1 MMSRTGAVAKFV
13 LVDFFGSVAWF
24 PIWWYTVGLLGI
36 IEAARDGLEYRI
48 RSLGFKIWLK
58 NFFVPMYGQYD
69 LTGKLIS
76 IWMRFV
82 VLVGR
87 VIVLIAEAVGFT
99 VGIVA
104 WMLIPIIALIALF
117 LNFTHAVIPLYG

>member
-1 MMSRTGAVAKFV
+1 MTSRTGAVAKFV

-36 IEAARDGLEYRI
+36 MAAARNGLEYRV

-82 VLVGR
+82 VLIGR
-87 VIVLIAEAVGFT
+87 IIVLVAEAVGFT
-99 VGIVA
+99 VGIILWV
-104 WMLIPIIALIALF
+104 LIPIIAVLALL
-117 LNFTHAVIPLYG
+117 LNITQTVIPLYG

>member
-1 MMSRTGAVAKFV
+1 MTSRTGEVAKFI

-36 IEAARDGLEYRI
+36 MAAARNGLEYRV

-82 VLVGR
+82 VLIGR
-87 VIVLIAEAVGFT
+87 IIVLVAEAIGFT
-99 VGIVA
+99 IGIIA
-104 WMLIPIIALIALF
+104 WVLIPIIAVLALL
-117 LNFTHAVIPLYG
+117 LNITQIVIPLYG